1 MPLKKAKG
9 KGGAK
14 VMPYIKNNMSKPKT
28 KSGKARGGKK

>member
-14 VMPYIKNNMSKPKT
+14 VKPYMSKPKS
-28 KSGKARGGKK
+28 KKNAPVKRGK